1 MRFWIFC
8 FLVLLGFGSNSRAW
22 GKPISEEG
30 EKLFAK
36 HCAECHGIGGE
47 GVEEEYAKPLVGDW
61 PIQKLI
67 GYVDET
73 MPDYDPSLVKSK
85 EAEAVARFIFES
97 FYRKPELFQKD
108 TRIQLARLT
117 NRQFRQSVTDLFSA
131 FEGSSDLSQ
140 AEHGLKGRYYNSEGM
155 NKRKDMHAER
165 VDLILSHDFKNLAPY
180 DGMNA
185 KKFSVYWDGSLL
197 PRESGWYE
205 FFVRTPN
212 GFEFKVNQHDGTPTI
227 DEKVSPG
234 QMREVSAKIFLLG
247 GRPYPLELEFYKFN
261 DPNAS
266 IELSWIT
273 PAGVKEIIPSE
284 FLFTKEVPPSFVSQ
298 WKLPPDDSSNG
309 YERGIQ
315 IDSTWDESITYAALE
330 AAKFAGDKID
340 RLAKT
345 NDDDSEQERKIREI
359 GANFVR
365 LAFRENLTEKE
376 LETYVYSK
384 FQKNLPLH
392 LSVEKVVLLA
402 LKSPRFLYPEWQALA
417 KRRADP
423 RVVASRL
430 ALYMWD
436 SIPDFHLHKQIEKG
450 HFQNKGQI
458 EGQAKRML
466 RDPRSKAKF
475 TDFLLQWLDIRGKEL
490 PSFRKETFPEFSPAL
505 AMDLRRSLLRSID
518 RTVWQEQGNWQ
529 DFLRLSTIEITHS
542 IAKYYQIPL
551 ADKPNSIGYV
561 PVEAA
566 SFGRQGIHTHPYILA
581 SHSYPANSSPIHRG
595 VFTTRKILGRTLR
608 PPQEAISFSNADF
621 SPDWTMRQ
629 KVTNLTKP
637 ANCMSCHDLINST
650 GFVLEGFDATGRARS
665 SIADKPIDLLVNYL
679 DENGNQRE
687 FTGPQDLLA
696 HALESQRSAK
706 SFVEDL
712 FKHLAKQSLDS
723 YSNINVNE
731 LSDMLLNGKLN
742 LANLYLEV
750 CLRAATEGFAYRD

>member
-1 MRFWIFC
+1 M
-8 FLVLLGFGSNSRAW
+8 
-22 GKPISEEG
+22 
-30 EKLFAK
+30 
-36 HCAECHGIGGE
+36 
-47 GVEEEYAKPLVGDW
+47 
-61 PIQKLI
+61 
-67 GYVDET
+67 
-73 MPDYDPSLVKSK
+73 
-85 EAEAVARFIFES
+85 
-97 FYRKPELFQKD
+97 
-108 TRIQLARLT
+108 
-117 NRQFRQSVTDLFSA
+117 
-131 FEGSSDLSQ
+131 
-140 AEHGLKGRYYNSEGM
+140 
-155 NKRKDMHAER
+155 
-165 VDLILSHDFKNLAPY
+165 
-180 DGMNA
+180 
-185 KKFSVYWDGSLL
+185 
-197 PRESGWYE
+197 
-205 FFVRTPN
+205 
-212 GFEFKVNQHDGTPTI
+212 
-227 DEKVSPG
+227 
-234 QMREVSAKIFLLG
+234 
-247 GRPYPLELEFYKFN
+247 
-261 DPNAS
+261 
-266 IELSWIT
+266 SWIT

-298 WKLPPDDSSNG
+298 WKLPPDDSSHG

-423 RVVASRL
+423 RIVASRL

-561 PVEAA
+561 PVEAS
-566 SFGRQGIHTHPYILA
+566 SFGRQGIHTHPYVLA
-581 SHSYPANSSPIHRG
+581 SHSYPENSSPIHRG

-665 SIADKPIDLLVNYL
+665 RIADKPIDLRVNYL

-723 YSNINVNE
+723 YSKINVNE